1 MNDKIYIIVDSE
13 YIEYVNFTEV
23 LQTSP
28 DTVRYSLNKKKFLLK
43 YIGEQPDFIFQ
54 ITKNAIGLQ
63 EYNHSEIIEI
73 LEGDEW
79 VTNDLIN
86 RHG

>member
-1 MNDKIYIIVDSE
+1 MNDKKYIIVDSE